1 MRAYSADFFSK
12 KIKSNPERYP
22 QFEVSNGLIY
32 RIGSD
37 EGKRLYIPVNARVEM
52 SDESDIMQLRTYLI
66 FEYHDTP
73 HVGHVGQKRT
83 LSMLQR
89 YFWWEN
95 MSREVA
101 RHVRECPVCQRIKS
115 RKHKPYGRFKAVK
128 PSDKLWEAI
137 CIIIYGLDYG
147 FTTRCLYREQ

>member
-89 YFWWEN
+89 YF
-95 MSREVA
+95 
-101 RHVRECPVCQRIKS
+101 
-115 RKHKPYGRFKAVK
+115 
-128 PSDKLWEAI
+128 
-137 CIIIYGLDYG
+137 
-147 FTTRCLYREQ
+147 